1 MTLLH
6 FPLELDIKTFK
17 EQKQNDFTIKIFI
30 AKRGSI
36 LSSPLFMSKKNA
48 FMLDFVN
55 INRTFACVA
64 KKNIQKTYKIR

>member
-1 MTLLH
+1 M
-6 FPLELDIKTFK
+6 
-17 EQKQNDFTIKIFI
+17 IFI

-55 INRTFACVA
+55 INSTFACVA
-64 KKNIQKTYKIR
+64 KKNIHNSYKIR